1 MLPQSNKRP
10 GYSKTSDI
18 QDSISSNNT
27 VQALS
32 QNWMNYNGNTDNR
45 NYVSLDTNI
54 HSNWLLAN
62 VN

>member
-54 HSNWLLAN
+54 HSN
-62 VN
+62 